1 MEQSINADERSSPPE
16 LFTLI
21 MRALLHI
28 TCCAVSL
35 GSGLIPTVC
44 ASLLLV
50 MAPGAGYLLRKLQL
64 LKESDAGTANVQVQV
79 LAAQTDMLA
88 ELTLAEIKGA
98 DCEFDVPGLAIIW
111 NEVRLVKEVAS
122 AVRNG
127 APIPHV
133 ELPVQG
139 DASAPPVSTLTTS
152 QKQTAKQLEKE
163 GRQGLVASTAWI
175 EEVQVLQACGYIVGI
190 SHELGSAS
198 RLE

>member
-1 MEQSINADERSSPPE
+1 M
-16 LFTLI
+16 
-21 MRALLHI
+21 
-28 TCCAVSL
+28 
-35 GSGLIPTVC
+35 
-44 ASLLLV
+44 LLV

-88 ELTLAEIKGA
+88 ELTLAEIKGV

-163 GRQGLVASTAWI
+163 VAKAWWQAPLGLKKCRFYKHVDTLSEYLMSLGQLLDWNESGVWGI
-175 EEVQVLQACGYIVGI
+175 ILQRGLGVISRGQSVSEFKHIVD
-190 SHELGSAS
+190 
-198 RLE
+198 